1 MKSNHALFLSLVA
14 LTAWPAHAM
23 DNNTL
28 KNTVILTGLL
38 TNTYAISQKNQFKPC
53 DHQWS
58 LGYQA
63 GNDNE
68 MHAQT
73 IKIIGARCELQ
84 NPAWLPWGMEFAV
97 LPTGLMSVWKA
108 DSGPYARQDEE
119 LALVPVGQF
128 SLPLGSVYVDASFG
142 LGPAWI
148 SKTLIGEKNKSTH
161 LQFSDEMGVGISDAQ
176 KRIRFSF
183 TYRHVSNADIQK
195 PNNGVNYL
203 GLGLTYRL
211 N

>member
-1 MKSNHALFLSLVA
+1 MVICWALPVHAV
-14 LTAWPAHAM
+14 

-38 TNTYAISQKNQFKPC
+38 TNTYAINQMDQFKPC
-53 DHQWS
+53 DHRWS
-58 LGYQA
+58 FGYQA
-63 GNDNE
+63 GHDNE
-68 MHAQT
+68 MHGQT
-73 IKIIGARCELQ
+73 VKLIGGRCELQ
-84 NPAWLPWGMEFAV
+84 NPAWLPWGMEFSV
-97 LPTGLMSVWKA
+97 LPTGLASIWKA

-119 LALVPVGQF
+119 LAFVPVGQF
-128 SLPLGSVYVDASFG
+128 SLPLGFVYVDASFG

-183 TYRHVSNADIQK
+183 TYRHISNADIQK

-203 GLGLTYRL
+203 GLGITYRL